1 MAGTI
6 DLCGY
11 AAADDASGTFRPAR
25 PPADRARASAAE
37 DAAQRAAGAVQAE
50 QQAKRR
56 RGAATRGAASGTAR
70 RSEIL
75 AGWLVALVLLL
86 GIAAWSLVATD
97 HGDRRDMGA
106 RPIPR
111 GVPAAIAPEVS
122 PRDELADP
130 RTHDDE

>member
-11 AAADDASGTFRPAR
+11 AAADDASVIFGPMR

-37 DAAQRAAGAVQAE
+37 EAAQHASGAVRAE
-50 QQAKRR
+50 QAKRR
-56 RGAATRGAASGTAR
+56 REAPARGAGSGTAR

-75 AGWLVALVLLL
+75 AGWLVALALLL

-97 HGDRRDMGA
+97 HGDRRDMGV
-106 RPIPR
+106 RRIPR
-111 GVPAAIAPEVS
+111 GVPAAIAPEVW
-122 PRDELADP
+122 PHDELADP